1 MSDPEQSV
9 FDRLAAFYASGDVPW
24 DDKDPPPE
32 VMSYLATVPPGMAL
46 DLGCGYGRAAI
57 YMARQG
63 WEVDAVDFIPDAVT
77 EGAKRAAIARL
88 DVRFHLSKVTEL
100 DFLTGIYDFAL
111 DVGCSHSL
119 NYDELEVYRGQLERL
134 IRSGG
139 LYMLFARL
147 HDDSGEQYRDDQD
160 GPPGMD
166 LHDVQALYSEG
177 FELEW
182 MEQGRTQVGEDASW
196 LSAWF
201 QFRRT

>member
-1 MSDPEQSV
+1 MNDSEQSV
-9 FDRLAAFYASGDVPW
+9 YDRLAAFYESGDVPW

-32 VMSYLATVPPGMAL
+32 VMAFLATVPVGQAL

-57 YMARQG
+57 YLAAQG
-63 WEVDAVDFIPDAVT
+63 WEVDAVDFIPEAIT
-77 EGAKRAAIARL
+77 EAAKRAAIAHV

-100 DFLTGIYDFAL
+100 EFLTETYDFVL

-119 NYDELEVYRGQLERL
+119 TFDELKVYWNHLKRH
-134 IRSGG
+134 IRPGG
-139 LYMLFARL
+139 IYMLFARL
-147 HDDSGEQYRDDQD
+147 QDGSKDASQD

-166 LHDVQALYSEG
+166 LQYLRTLYSEG

-182 MEQGRTQVGEDASW
+182 MERGRTQAGDDDEW

-201 QFRRT
+201 RFVRTGPK